1 VDVPPGSPF
10 YDFVR
15 CLACRR
21 IVGGYPCGSPGEP
34 CPGTYY
40 RPANNVTRGQVSK
53 IVSISAAFADPIPGI
68 QQTFADVPP
77 SSTFWLWVER
87 LAGRGII
94 SGYPCGGPFEP
105 CIAPGNRPYFRPY
118 NAVTRG
124 QLAKMDALTA
134 GFTETPTTQ
143 TFEDVPPGSTF
154 YPYIETGVSQGII
167 QGYPC
172 GSPGEPCLGPAN
184 RPYFRPFNNI
194 TRGQLSKVIALAR
207 GYVLPTPTADTFAD
221 VPPDSTFFSYIEAM
235 TNQGIVSGYPCGGP
249 GEPCQAPANR
259 PYFRPTNA
267 ATRGQVSK
275 FVTTAYDVP

>member
-1 VDVPPGSPF
+1 M
-10 YDFVR
+10 
-15 CLACRR
+15 ACRSY
-21 IVGGYPCGSPGEP
+21 V
-34 CPGTYY
+34 
-40 RPANNVTRGQVSK
+40 
-53 IVSISAAFADPIPGI
+53 
-68 QQTFADVPP
+68 
-77 SSTFWLWVER
+77 
-87 LAGRGII
+87 
-94 SGYPCGGPFEP
+94 SGYPCGGPNEP
-105 CIAPGNRPYFRPY
+105 CQPPDDPPYFRP
-118 NAVTRG
+118 NNSVTRS
-124 QLAKMDALTA
+124 QLLKMVVTA
-134 GFTETPTTQ
+134 AGWPILDPATG

-207 GYVLPTPTADTFAD
+207 GYVLPAPNADTFAD

-235 TNQGIVSGYPCGGP
+235 TNQDIVSGYPCGGP

-275 FVTTAYDVP
+275 FVTTAYGVP